1 MPDCKLI
8 RDRMP
13 DIIRSHGDDPVT
25 RIAGDAEYTAL
36 LLDKLAEEAGEVAA
50 ADRADVPE
58 ELADVLEVVYAI
70 ADNLGVSRAGL
81 EALRAGKAAERGGFA
96 GRVVWYRDGSPRS
109 AEGVPGQRY
118 HDAESAVRAQLEAVD
133 A

>member
-96 GRVVWYRDGSPRS
+96 GRVVWDREGRPRAAVPVTGNRNEQYTS
-109 AEGVPGQRY
+109 ARP
-118 HDAESAVRAQLEAVD
+118 DPCK
-133 A
+133 